1 MGINFI
7 LPLIAG
13 IVMTV
18 ILGSQV
24 APSLVENMKIAKVE
38 NRTIANQNLI
48 KDAIT
53 KYIKL
58 EGKAPTGMEDLKTF
72 ILMQE
77 QNNNNLFNGN
87 YTYELVKLPDGRY
100 NGTLKIFTT
109 INDESASKYFSNSF
123 KFPNK
128 PICTKSGSN
137 YDCETF
143 YQLDMDVF
151 DVFAKLKEKEENAKL
166 LDFYKNINARFSFTN
181 TSATIDE
188 TIDPDGIYKNFKV
201 NIIYGTPDGLLEK
214 VFPNTYRKPNSS
226 TSNSMTWNTWWIPIP
241 TLTAPKKTTPNRQ
254 EFFVNEVK
262 ERIKIY
268 IEKELGL

>member
-1 MGINFI
+1 MGLNFI

-48 KDAIT
+48 KDAIV

-58 EGKAPTGMEDLKTF
+58 EGKVPTSIEDLKTF
-72 ILMQE
+72 ILIQE
-77 QNNNNLFNGN
+77 QNENNLFNGN

-109 INDESASKYFSNSF
+109 INDESASKYFSNSL

-137 YDCETF
+137 YNCETF

-166 LDFYKNINARFSFTN
+166 LDFYKILMQGFR
-181 TSATIDE
+181 
-188 TIDPDGIYKNFKV
+188 
-201 NIIYGTPDGLLEK
+201 
-214 VFPNTYRKPNSS
+214 
-226 TSNSMTWNTWWIPIP
+226 
-241 TLTAPKKTTPNRQ
+241 
-254 EFFVNEVK
+254 
-262 ERIKIY
+262 
-268 IEKELGL
+268 

>member
-1 MGINFI
+1 MGLNFI

-48 KDAIT
+48 KDAIV

-58 EGKAPTGMEDLKTF
+58 EGKVPTSIEDLKTF
-72 ILMQE
+72 ILIQE
-77 QNNNNLFNGN
+77 QNENNLFNGN

-109 INDESASKYFSNSF
+109 INDESASKYFSNSL

-137 YDCETF
+137 YNCETF

-166 LDFYKNINARFSFTN
+166 LDFYNNIDARFSFGY
-181 TSATIDE
+181 TSASVVKNSDQE
-188 TIDPDGIYKNFKV
+188 EIYKGFEV
-201 NIIYGTPDGLLEK
+201 NKIYGAPDGLLEK
-214 VFPNTYRKPNSS
+214 VFPNTYKTPSSS
-226 TSNSMTWNTWWIPIP
+226 TNNS
-241 TLTAPKKTTPNRQ
+241 KT
-254 EFFVNEVK
+254 
-262 ERIKIY
+262 
-268 IEKELGL
+268 